1 LLFGPVAFG
10 YRQLIRQ
17 ARAANFSMSKASQ
30 QLRRFARRLLA
41 YETPLQR
48 RSSDG
53 AKEAT
58 FQVIDDLRPQLV
70 NLMGIGG
77 FRGLLSRAIALS
89 SEEVRWL
96 RAVHVKADGSLT
108 GFEEYASLGPGQF
121 AEGKVVLLAQLLGML
136 IALIGVRLTLR
147 LVLEVWPQLSL
158 GDLDLGDGE
167 SS

>member
-1 LLFGPVAFG
+1 MS
-10 YRQLIRQ
+10 
-17 ARAANFSMSKASQ
+17 RASP
-30 QLRRFARRLLA
+30 QLRRFSRRLIA
-41 YETPLQR
+41 HAPPLR
-48 RSSDG
+48 SKSSDG
-53 AKEAT
+53 AKQAT
-58 FQVIDDLRPQLV
+58 FQVIDELRPPLV
-70 NLMGIGG
+70 NLMGMGG

-89 SEEVRWL
+89 GGEVRWL

-147 LVLEVWPQLSL
+147 LVLDVWPKLSL
-158 GDLDLGDGE
+158 DDLDLGNGE